1 MSARIWVLAA
11 LSLAALAA
19 CNRQGDTSG
28 NQAAAPAAP
37 AASAPASASTAA
49 ASAPAP
55 AASGAAQASSAA
67 AAQPLTPENVVTV
80 AAVNPQEAQA
90 GQQLA
95 QQGAGA
101 AAACVGCHGA
111 NGEGNA
117 QTGFPRLAG
126 QGRLYLVHQLE
137 SYANGSRKNQV
148 MQPIAAALNDTQR
161 QQVAA
166 YYAGLGTPPGAAAE
180 APARAPVLASVGDNK
195 RELQSCANCH
205 GVQGVG
211 DAAFNPYLAGQHAS
225 YLTAALAEW
234 KSGDRNNDPSGQMPR
249 IAKILT
255 DADVRTLVA
264 YYASLTPP
272 APRNAQLAAAS
283 LPASRSTVQ
292 SGPQGATAASQGKST
307 EQGVLS
313 GGSQSQ
319 GVGGAAQ
326 VQGKTPN
333 TVGGPQTP
341 ATSRAPT
348 SSEPSSTGR

>member
-1 MSARIWVLAA
+1 MSARMGIVAAAA
-11 LSLAALAA
+11 LVLLAA
-19 CNRQGDTSG
+19 CNREGDGAKQG
-28 NQAAAPAAP
+28 AAP
-37 AASAPASASTAA
+37 AASAPASAASQP
-49 ASAPAP
+49 ASAA
-55 AASGAAQASSAA
+55 SAA
-67 AAQPLTPENVVTV
+67 AAQPLVPDQVV
-80 AAVNPQEAQA
+80 AASAANPQDAQA

-126 QGRLYLVHQLE
+126 QGRLYVVHQLE
-137 SYANGSRKNQV
+137 SYANGSRKNAV

-166 YYAGLGTPPGAAAE
+166 YYAGLGTPPGTN
-180 APARAPVLASVGDNK
+180 APTPQREPVLASRGDDK
-195 RELQSCANCH
+195 RQLQACANCH
-205 GVQGVG
+205 GQQGVG

-249 IAKILT
+249 IAKTLT
-255 DADVRTLVA
+255 DDDVKTLVQ

-272 APRNAQLAAAS
+272 GPRNAQIAAAA
-283 LPASRSTVQ
+283 LPGGRTVVQ
-292 SGPQGATAASQGKST
+292 SGPVRATAPALGQGSEQGALT
-307 EQGVLS
+307 

-319 GVGGAAQ
+319 GAGGTAQ
-326 VQGKTPN
+326 AQGQTPN
-333 TVGGPQTP
+333 TTGTAQTP
-341 ATSRAPT
+341 ATGAPST
-348 SSEPSSTGR
+348 SPASGKP

>member
-1 MSARIWVLAA
+1 MSARIGIVAAATLVL
-11 LSLAALAA
+11 LAG
-19 CNRQGDTSG
+19 CNRQDDTSTK
-28 NQAAAPAAP
+28 AAAP
-37 AASAPASASTAA
+37 AASAPASAASQP
-49 ASAPAP
+49 ASA
-55 AASGAAQASSAA
+55 GSAA
-67 AAQPLTPENVVTV
+67 AAQPLVPDQVVM
-80 AAVNPQEAQA
+80 ASAVNPQDAQA

-137 SYANGSRKNQV
+137 SYANGSRKNPV

-166 YYAGLGTPPGAAAE
+166 YYAGLGTPPGTAARSPQRE
-180 APARAPVLASVGDNK
+180 PVLASRGDDK
-195 RELQSCANCH
+195 RELQACVNCH
-205 GVQGVG
+205 APQGIG

-249 IAKILT
+249 IAKTLT
-255 DADVRTLVA
+255 DDDVRTLVQ

-272 APRNAQLAAAS
+272 GPHNAQIAAS
-283 LPASRSTVQ
+283 ALPGGRTAVQ
-292 SGPQGATAASQGKST
+292 SGPVSATAPTLGQGT
-307 EQGVLS
+307 EQGALT
-313 GGSQSQ
+313 GGSQGQ
-319 GVGGAAQ
+319 GAGGTAQ
-326 VQGKTPN
+326 VQGQTPN
-333 TVGGPQTP
+333 TAGTAQTP
-341 ATSRAPT
+341 ATGA
-348 SSEPSSTGR
+348 SSTSPASGKP